1 MRRCK
6 CHFKNCIISDT
17 SSYSKQSNYI
27 FLWTCREGAFIL
39 IKERLSVQVE
49 TSHSRATPL
58 PNPQDTPHGH
68 SHLSTLPYSLL
79 RGQGRQADWLSTK
92 KYLSVLSFSL
102 SKVEPH
108 PPQPQTKQVF
118 YINPIATPRFQN
130 TTSKVRFPNFI
141 YPSSL
146 SAHPPALVCPR
157 SVPSTL
163 PDINVPMTLSHH
175 SSTGSIERQ
184 NWWVKSKDNVTC
196 LPNGLTKILH

>member
-1 MRRCK
+1 MIVIVK
-6 CHFKNCIISDT
+6 CYRISILVVGRGFPQ
-17 SSYSKQSNYI
+17 QS
-27 FLWTCREGAFIL
+27 
-39 IKERLSVQVE
+39 
-49 TSHSRATPL
+49 TP
-58 PNPQDTPHGH
+58 PPPDTPHGH

-130 TTSKVRFPNFI
+130 TTSKVRFPSFI

-146 SAHPPALVCPR
+146 PAHPPAPVCPHN
-157 SVPSTL
+157 VPSTL
-163 PDINVPMTLSHH
+163 PNINVPMAFSHH
-175 SSTGSIERQ
+175 PQRGR
-184 NWWVKSKDNVTC
+184 
-196 LPNGLTKILH
+196 

>member
-1 MRRCK
+1 MHYSPREEVE
-6 CHFKNCIISDT
+6 ISIFAVDEGSPQQSTHPDT
-17 SSYSKQSNYI
+17 S
-27 FLWTCREGAFIL
+27 
-39 IKERLSVQVE
+39 
-49 TSHSRATPL
+49 
-58 PNPQDTPHGH
+58 HGH

-130 TTSKVRFPNFI
+130 TTSKVRFFFPSFI

-146 SAHPPALVCPR
+146 PAHPPAPVCPR
-157 SVPSTL
+157 NVPSTL
-163 PDINVPMTLSHH
+163 PNINVPMTLSHH

-184 NWWVKSKDNVTC
+184 NWWVKSKANVKC
-196 LPNGLTKILH
+196 LLNGTIQKNCTNVFT

>member
-1 MRRCK
+1 MIQSWIYRWTLLIWFSVLMKEGR
-6 CHFKNCIISDT
+6 ISIFAAVEGIPQQSTHPDT
-17 SSYSKQSNYI
+17 
-27 FLWTCREGAFIL
+27 F
-39 IKERLSVQVE
+39 
-49 TSHSRATPL
+49 
-58 PNPQDTPHGH
+58 HGH

-130 TTSKVRFPNFI
+130 TTSKVRFFPSFI

-146 SAHPPALVCPR
+146 PAHPPAPVCPR
-157 SVPSTL
+157 NVPSTL
-163 PDINVPMTLSHH
+163 PNINVITSFL
-175 SSTGSIERQ
+175 
-184 NWWVKSKDNVTC
+184 
-196 LPNGLTKILH
+196 NGVDREAELMSQK